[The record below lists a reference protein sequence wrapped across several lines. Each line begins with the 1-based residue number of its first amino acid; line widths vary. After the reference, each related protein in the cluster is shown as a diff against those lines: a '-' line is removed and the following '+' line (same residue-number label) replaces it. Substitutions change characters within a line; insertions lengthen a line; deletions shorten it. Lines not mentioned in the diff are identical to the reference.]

1 MDCALRD
8 EMIAVCGLDCGL
20 CDIRKAPSDPEAAK
34 RIVAWFRKEGW
45 LKDNEGIKEVIERR
59 MYCTGCRG
67 DRSVHWSP
75 DCWILKCCVDEKK
88 DEFCYECNVFPCERL
103 SERAKQNKHYGQA
116 IDRLRQMTEKR

>member
-116 IDRLRQMTEKR
+116 IDRLRQMKEKR